1 MEGVATPDSLSS
13 RISRVLDK
21 QTKNTHPHVFFFYPD
36 PISHIT
42 HMVSKQKTHPMIY
55 HAISV

>member
-1 MEGVATPDSLSS
+1 MEGVETPDSLSS
-13 RISRVLDK
+13 CISRVLDK
-21 QTKNTHPHVFFFYPD
+21 QTKNTHPHFFFCPD
-36 PISHIT
+36 PIRHIT